1 MDDKRLVMKL
11 NRPKL
16 SVSAKT
22 FLALSAMFWIPV
34 LSLIAI
40 LFFLFQDLVYDEAS
54 TAMKVHL
61 KGAKQIYQERV
72 QLLEGLLGEVS
83 THPELPQYFKSNNK
97 AELQKFLLSYGR
109 KNEQI
114 SFFLA
119 VDENQRVI
127 TRRNENR
134 DDIIKLG
141 NILSTALTSG
151 TVTSST
157 EIVSKDFVIREDESL
172 GKLINNL
179 GMIQFVAAPV
189 KEGNEIV
196 GALVAGILLTADPW
210 FGNTVYNRMGVET
223 AIFAGEPP
231 EGSFLHTTASLPRS
245 TWVLGQVIPEG
256 IKEDMS
262 LGKPYYGL
270 LNISEK
276 ETIVAFE
283 PIKDSKA
290 RLIGAIGVSAPAREY
305 KNIVLG
311 ILQKGTI
318 IVAIMGLI
326 IAIIVTIFI
335 KADISRPLKFLVNAM
350 TRFGKGELDIT
361 VDLVTG
367 DEFEQLGTG
376 FNFMA
381 SGIKKRE
388 DRLKKHNEVAKLL
401 MSTLNLKDL
410 MENILKIAVQ
420 VTESQMGIIYL
431 AEDNGKKLA
440 ARVTYGIKSDIS
452 ELEMGEGYPGR
463 AAQDQT
469 TLIVAPEK
477 ESYEEMIELGFTKS
491 APKEIAYI
499 PLVYQDRSLGTL
511 VLGSVQK
518 FIEEEV
524 ELFDYLANQIS
535 VALDNAIMHQHI
547 HELSMVDGLTGLFN
561 RRHLNERLESE
572 WATYTRHG
580 KPLSVIL
587 SDIDNFKSV
596 NDTYGHDKG
605 DDVIRDIAEIFKECC
620 RVEDIPGRYGG
631 EEFVAI
637 LPNTDSE
644 GAIKVAERIA
654 ERARENHYDW
664 MDRAATLSVGV
675 ATVPTI
681 DAKSGEDLVQ
691 IADSA
696 MYSAKTTGKDK
707 VCAAEKEKK

>member
-1 MDDKRLVMKL
+1 MKL

-22 FLALSAMFWIPV
+22 FLALSMMFWIPV

-40 LFFLFQDLVYDEAS
+40 LFYLFQNLVYDEAS
-54 TAMKVHL
+54 IAMKIHL
-61 KGAKQIYQERV
+61 KGAKNIYEERGR
-72 QLLEGLLGEVS
+72 LLEGFLEEISSHDKLAG
-83 THPELPQYFKSNNK
+83 YFKNNNRK
-97 AELQKFLLSYGR
+97 DLQRFLLSYGK

-134 DDIIKLG
+134 DDLVKIG
-141 NILSTALTSG
+141 NMLSTALNSG
-151 TVTSST
+151 VVTRST
-157 EIVSKDFVIREDESL
+157 ELVNKDFITREDESL
-172 GKLINNL
+172 GKLINNT
-179 GMIQFVAAPV
+179 GMVQFVASPV
-189 KEGNEIV
+189 REENRVV

-210 FGNTVYNRMGVET
+210 FGNAVYNRMGMET

-231 EGSFLHTTASLPRS
+231 EGAFLHTTASLPRS
-245 TWVLGQVIPEG
+245 TWVLGQAIPRG
-256 IKEDMS
+256 IKDDVS

-270 LNISEK
+270 LDVSDK
-276 ETIVAFE
+276 ATIVAFE

-305 KNIVLG
+305 RNIVLG
-311 ILQKGTI
+311 TLQKGTI
-318 IVAIMGLI
+318 VVAIMGLI

-335 KADISRPLKFLVNAM
+335 RADISRPLKFLTGAM
-350 TRFGKGELDIT
+350 NRFGKGELDIT

-376 FNFMA
+376 FNLMA
-381 SGIKKRE
+381 GGIKKRE
-388 DRLKKHNEVAKLL
+388 DRLRKHNEVAKLL

-410 MENILKIAVQ
+410 MENILRIAVQ

-431 AEDNGKKLA
+431 CEDNDKKLA
-440 ARVTYGIKSDIS
+440 PRVTYGIKSDIN
-452 ELEMGEGYPGR
+452 ELLMGEGYPGR
-463 AAQDQT
+463 AAQDKT
-469 TLIVAPEK
+469 TLIVSPDR

-491 APKEIAYI
+491 VPKEIAYI
-499 PLVYQDRSLGTL
+499 PLVYQERSLGTL
-511 VLGSVQK
+511 VLGSVEK
-518 FIEEEV
+518 FAEDEV

-547 HELSMVDGLTGLFN
+547 HELSMIDGLTGLFN
-561 RRHLNERLESE
+561 RRHLNERLEEE
-572 WATYTRHG
+572 WATHTRHE

-605 DDVIRDIAEIFKECC
+605 DEVIRDIAAIFKDCC
-620 RVEDIPGRYGG
+620 RTEDIPGRYGG

-644 GAIKVAERIA
+644 GALKVAKRIA
-654 ERARENHYDW
+654 EKARSNHYDW
-664 MDRAATLSVGV
+664 MDKAATLSVGV
-675 ATVPTI
+675 ASVPEI
-681 DAKSGEDLVQ
+681 EAKNGEDLVQ
-691 IADSA
+691 VADGA
-696 MYSAKTTGKDK
+696 MYQAKTTGKDK
-707 VCAAEKEKK
+707 VVTAKKGRK